1 MHQALRDHIEVVPES
16 VLLYGFKNLIAQ
28 KKDSSGRILKSGQV
42 PKGVLRGLKEYI
54 NFEEATLAS
63 SPSGSLSDGAGACST
78 SVGVPSV
85 NASCKRSSD
94 AVEPDSACGDGTG
107 GGSTKRSK
115 TAVSNNM
122 DILHSLLLKCET
134 RLRKN
139 ETLLVV
145 FYNAS

>member
-54 NFEEATLAS
+54 SFEEATLAS
-63 SPSGSLSDGAGACST
+63 SAFVNSSDGAGASAT
-78 SVGVPSV
+78 SVDVPSV
-85 NASCKRSSD
+85 NASSKRSSD
-94 AVEPDSACGDGTG
+94 AVEADSSCGDGTG

-134 RLRKN
+134 QKERDLISNVLQR
-139 ETLLVV
+139 
-145 FYNAS
+145 